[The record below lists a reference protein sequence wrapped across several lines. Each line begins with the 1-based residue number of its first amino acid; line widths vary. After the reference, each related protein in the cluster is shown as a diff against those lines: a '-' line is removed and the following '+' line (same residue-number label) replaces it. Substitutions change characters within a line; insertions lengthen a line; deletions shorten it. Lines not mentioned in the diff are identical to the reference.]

1 MKNGLKMRGVIVVDL
16 EGSFNDI
23 ADINQ
28 ELENFAKHL
37 VQDST
42 VVSSIAG
49 VKTRKG
55 EQLVEDLDS
64 VVFRHG
70 ASQ

>member
-23 ADINQ
+23 ADINR
-28 ELENFAKHL
+28 ELEKFTENLA
-37 VQDST
+37 QDST

-55 EQLVEDLDS
+55 DQLIEDLDS

>member
-23 ADINQ
+23 ADINR
-28 ELENFAKHL
+28 ELEKFTENLA
-37 VQDST
+37 QDST

-55 EQLVEDLDS
+55 DQLVEDLDS

>member
-42 VVSSIAG
+42 VVGSIAG

-55 EQLVEDLDS
+55 DQLVEDLDS